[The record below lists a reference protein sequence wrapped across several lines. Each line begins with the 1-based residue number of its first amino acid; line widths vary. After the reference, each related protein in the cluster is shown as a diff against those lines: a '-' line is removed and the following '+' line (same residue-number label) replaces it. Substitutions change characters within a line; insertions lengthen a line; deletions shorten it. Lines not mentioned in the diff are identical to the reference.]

1 MDTGRL
7 IYFGFFCAG
16 CAAAAILIYLAY
28 QHRRRNAA
36 NLMRGLLEDYFEE
49 KNWRG

>member
-1 MDTGRL
+1 MRGR
-7 IYFGFFCAG
+7 GDPD
-16 CAAAAILIYLAY
+16 YLAY
-28 QHRRRNAA
+28 QHRRRRAA